1 MPGILESGPSCGYP
15 DAVNSLPNPPD
26 IGIFVCSGSVA
37 SVPSIVMGR
46 KLLPD
51 DTQAERSFES
61 ARSSLAERIAAW
73 TGGVEQ
79 FDTAVPALTLYRHDA
94 PTKAISC
101 MAQPA
106 IALTVQ
112 GAKRA
117 LLGDQAFDY
126 HPRRFLIT
134 SLDLPVVLRAVEA
147 SRTAPYLSLVLKL
160 DARAIAELMTQI
172 EVPPPSRAQPVTRGI
187 VLGETTTSL
196 LQAFDRLVQLLD
208 EPATIPVLAPLI
220 QQEIFY
226 RVLMSNQGALLW
238 QMASFGSHGHR
249 VSRAIDW
256 LKANFAQPLRVDD
269 LAADVQMSASRFHH
283 HFRQLTSMSPL
294 QFQKWLRLNE
304 ARRLMLTESLDAS
317 DAAFRTGYESP
328 SQFSRE
334 YSREFGAPPRRDIE
348 RLLQTQGAGA
358 SSAKQAVA

>member
-1 MPGILESGPSCGYP
+1 MKTKQ
-15 DAVNSLPNPPD
+15 AVSL
-26 IGIFVCSGSVA
+26 A
-37 SVPSIVMGR
+37 E
-46 KLLPD
+46 
-51 DTQAERSFES
+51 AERRFES
-61 ARSSLAERIAAW
+61 ARATLAERIAVW
-73 TGGVEQ
+73 TIGVEK
-79 FDTAVPALTLYRHDA
+79 FDTAHPGLTLYRHDA
-94 PTKAISC
+94 PTEAISC
-101 MAQPA
+101 MAEPA

-117 LLGDQAFDY
+117 LLGDQVFDY
-126 HPRRFLIT
+126 HPHRFLIT
-134 SLDLPVVLRAVEA
+134 SLDLPIVLRAVKA
-147 SRTAPYLSLVLKL
+147 SRETPYLSLVLKL
-160 DARAIAELMTQI
+160 DLRAIAELLTQI

-187 VLGETTTSL
+187 VLGETTTPL

-208 EPATIPVLAPLI
+208 EPDAVSVLAPLI
-220 QQEIFY
+220 QKEIFY
-226 RVLMSNQGALLW
+226 RVLMSDQGALLW

-256 LKANFAQPLRVDD
+256 LKSNFAEPLRVDE

-304 ARRLMLTESLDAS
+304 ARRLMLTENLDAS
-317 DAAFRTGYESP
+317 NAAFRTGYESA

-348 RLLQTQGAGA
+348 RLLQTRDAPTPDSHPARGI
-358 SSAKQAVA
+358 